1 MWWML
6 EDIIDEVRYSAA
18 EAASKCSLKICEAK
32 NAALYGKPD
41 NAYDDGDE
49 CEDTGISISIGT
61 RQPVYLKPEKCNSEG
76 QPD

>member
-32 NAALYGKPD
+32 KAVLYGKSD
-41 NAYDDGDE
+41 NAYGDEDE

-61 RQPVYLKPEKCNSEG
+61 SVYERG
-76 QPD
+76 QFLVIGAALP

>member
-32 NAALYGKPD
+32 NAVLYGKSD
-41 NAYDDGDE
+41 NAYDDEDE
-49 CEDTGISISIGT
+49 CEYTGISIGT

-76 QPD
+76 QSD

>member
-1 MWWML
+1 MWLLL
-6 EDIIDEVRYSAA
+6 EDIIDAGRYSAA

-32 NAALYGKPD
+32 NAVLYGKSD
-41 NAYDDGDE
+41 NAYDDEDE